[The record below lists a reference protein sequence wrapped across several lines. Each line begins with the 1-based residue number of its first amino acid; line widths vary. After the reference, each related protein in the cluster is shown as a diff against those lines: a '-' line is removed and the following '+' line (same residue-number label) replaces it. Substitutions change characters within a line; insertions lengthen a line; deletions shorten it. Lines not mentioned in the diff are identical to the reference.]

1 MLCFR
6 SSRSKRAPS
15 PNKPSSE
22 TAIESDQ
29 VTRIPKE
36 ELLLQIPGCTVNL
49 VQEGETVEI
58 AQGCFNLVKLSDD
71 NVPLAILVKVGDE
84 LQWPL
89 TKDEPVVKLDELD
102 YLFSLP
108 MKDKSLL
115 SYGVSF
121 SQQSGSTLSNLD
133 SFLQEHSCF
142 SGFSPSTAKTSSG
155 GRPLNWEEFAPRIE
169 DYNGVLAKAIATGT
183 GEIIKGIFRLS
194 NAYTKQVQKG
204 GAMIITEAAEEKKGN
219 LGMENKSNK
228 KTTNGKKKSN
238 GLNKGLKSV
247 RTVSKMTEK
256 LSKTVLN
263 TVGFATG
270 SVVGPV
276 VRSQAGKQFL
286 AMVPGEVLLVSL
298 DAVNRIFDA
307 AEAAEKQAL
316 SETSKAATRMV
327 SNRYGENAG
336 ETTEHVFA
344 TAGHAA
350 GTAWNIFKIRKAI
363 NPASSVT
370 SGIAKS
376 AIKKK

>member
-1 MLCFR
+1 MGCFWNF
-6 SSRSKRAPS
+6 SSKSS
-15 PNKPSSE
+15 NKPALE

-29 VTRIPKE
+29 VARIPKE

-58 AQGCFNLVKLSDD
+58 AQGCFNLVKLSNE

-115 SYGVSF
+115 SYGVTF
-121 SQQSGSTLSNLD
+121 SQQNGSTLSNLD
-133 SFLQEHSCF
+133 SFLKEHSCF
-142 SGFSPSTAKTSSG
+142 SGFSSSTTKNTSDV
-155 GRPLNWEEFAPRIE
+155 RPLNWEEFAPRIE

-183 GEIIKGIFRLS
+183 GEIIKGIFKLS

-219 LGMENKSNK
+219 LGLENNSNK
-228 KTTNGKKKSN
+228 KSTNGTKKKS
-238 GLNKGLKSV
+238 GLNKGLKRV

-263 TVGFATG
+263 TVGYATG
-270 SVVGPV
+270 SVMGPI

-307 AEAAEKQAL
+307 AEVAEKQAL
-316 SETSKAATRMV
+316 SATSKAATTAV

-336 ETTEHVFA
+336 EATEHVFA

-363 NPASSVT
+363 NPVSSVT

>member
-1 MLCFR
+1 MGCLWNF
-6 SSRSKRAPS
+6 SSNSQPS
-15 PNKPSSE
+15 SNKPVPE
-22 TAIESDQ
+22 TVIESDQ
-29 VTRIPKE
+29 VARIPKE

-58 AQGCFNLVKLSDD
+58 AQGYFNLVKLSDE

-121 SQQSGSTLSNLD
+121 SQQSGISLSNLD
-133 SFLQEHSCF
+133 SFLTEHSCF
-142 SGFSPSTAKTSSG
+142 SGFSSSTTKTTSDV
-155 GRPLNWEEFAPRIE
+155 RPLNWEEFAPRIE

-204 GAMIITEAAEEKKGN
+204 GAMIITEAAEEKKRN
-219 LGMENKSNK
+219 LRMENKSNK
-228 KTTNGKKKSN
+228 KTTNGTKK
-238 GLNKGLKSV
+238 
-247 RTVSKMTEK
+247 
-256 LSKTVLN
+256 
-263 TVGFATG
+263 
-270 SVVGPV
+270 
-276 VRSQAGKQFL
+276 
-286 AMVPGEVLLVSL
+286 
-298 DAVNRIFDA
+298 NRIFDA
-307 AEAAEKQAL
+307 AEVAEKQAF
-316 SETSKAATRMV
+316 SATSKSASSMV

-336 ETTEHVFA
+336 EATEHVFA
-344 TAGHAA
+344 TAGHVA

-370 SGIAKS
+370 SGITKS